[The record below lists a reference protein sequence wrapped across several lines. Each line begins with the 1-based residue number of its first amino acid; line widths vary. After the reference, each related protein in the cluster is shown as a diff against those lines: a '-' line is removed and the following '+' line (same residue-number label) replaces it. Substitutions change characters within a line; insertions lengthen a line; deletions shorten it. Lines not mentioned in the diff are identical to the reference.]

1 PEERVEALAQLTLEV
16 RRQHLLRDAFLGAR
30 SLEIRGELLKEYL
43 HQAERRNVEVVDD
56 EHHEFPAPRGHDAE
70 KDPVPLAVVVQDGEG
85 WLRELPRDLVGRGDD
100 RGAERGGRHHVHRA
114 GEAVLGHHLAGRGH
128 DQHEWRTRL
137 LHERDHR
144 LDRPRFHGARRH
156 PTASAARSSSR
167 RTSPTF
173 TSVPATATIK
183 TPDGAGTTSR
193 LPWSHCRCQN
203 RLAPRP
209 AASIARRSRD
219 AKLAASAAT
228 ATPLIPSISC
238 SATTSPSSP
247 DTSIAPR
254 TPRTRVTRSS
264 AGP

>member
-70 KDPVPLAVVVQDGEG
+70 KDPVPLALVVQDREG

-100 RGAERGGRHHVHRA
+100 RGAERSGRHHVHRA

-128 DQHEWRTRL
+128 DQHE
-137 LHERDHR
+137 
-144 LDRPRFHGARRH
+144 
-156 PTASAARSSSR
+156 S
-167 RTSPTF
+167 
-173 TSVPATATIK
+173 
-183 TPDGAGTTSR
+183 
-193 LPWSHCRCQN
+193 
-203 RLAPRP
+203 
-209 AASIARRSRD
+209 
-219 AKLAASAAT
+219 

-264 AGP
+264 AGPYGGAVMPAAPASGAPPRRRAGR